1 MYLATTL
8 LTLLLGT
15 APKPN
20 NTPKRVAY
28 EKTLETRLEGQK
40 GGQEILIYKSRKK
53 LYLYE
58 GNRIID
64 SAKVSF
70 GWGEYFG
77 DSQKREQGDKKTP
90 EGEYFV
96 TEKHKSENFSYFIGV
111 NYPNLEDAKRG
122 LEEKLITQKQY
133 ESIAKANKNKTI
145 PLQNTRLGGAIGI
158 HGLGRDY
165 YTLISGINWT
175 RGCIA
180 LSDEDIKR
188 IYGSI
193 RVGSRIKIFAKSIR

>member
-70 GWGEYFG
+70 GW
-77 DSQKREQGDKKTP
+77 
-90 EGEYFV
+90 GEYFV